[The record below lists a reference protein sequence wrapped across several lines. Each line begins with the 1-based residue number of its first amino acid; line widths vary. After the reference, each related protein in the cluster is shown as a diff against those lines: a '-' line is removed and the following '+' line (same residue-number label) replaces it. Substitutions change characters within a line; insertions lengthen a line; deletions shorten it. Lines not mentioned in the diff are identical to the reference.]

1 MSQFLYGQSRELSMK
16 FLKLVY
22 ASLLLLYHL
31 DAHLNHASQY
41 DLEKVKHQCGDK
53 HSILG

>member
-1 MSQFLYGQSRELSMK
+1 MIQSRELSRK
-16 FLKLVY
+16 FLKLVC

-41 DLEKVKHQCGDK
+41 DLEKVKYQCGTSTLFLAK
-53 HSILG
+53 F